1 MRKNLTIRFD
11 WCFVCIKAYLV
22 LCFQRFQKCDMY
34 HLLEALQIPECH
46 ICSQRTFVTGME
58 ALMILLR
65 RLTYPNRWCD
75 LQAMFGR
82 SESELCLIFVVTKT
96 WNDLKPPKTT

>member
-1 MRKNLTIRFD
+1 
-11 WCFVCIKAYLV
+11 
-22 LCFQRFQKCDMY
+22 MY
-34 HLLEALQIPECH
+34 RLLEALQIPECY

-96 WNDLKPPKTT
+96 WKDLKPPKTT